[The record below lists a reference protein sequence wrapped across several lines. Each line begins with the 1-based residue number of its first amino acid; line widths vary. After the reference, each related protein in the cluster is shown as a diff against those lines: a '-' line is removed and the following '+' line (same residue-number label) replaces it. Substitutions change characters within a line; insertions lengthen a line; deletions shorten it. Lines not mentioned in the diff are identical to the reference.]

1 MKKKL
6 FLVLIPAIMAL
17 SACAGAAPQIDGS
30 RNDEPKSNESQN
42 NVEQFDLF
50 EEDTLIH
57 EELFEQS
64 ASAFINKEIMKLPY
78 VDETGP
84 KIGVQSASYKVGNED
99 FKAIRFVAAINLD
112 GKVLSDVN
120 IVWDRAVYTDG
131 GAVHNGIIGVKTAEK
146 IYETI
151 YDGNDQISAPSGY
164 THFVTYT
171 VRNVPAEND
180 NYVVTASLLIDGVSN
195 NKVCASSIDLERQVS
210 FDKGTT
216 GYFLTGTFNN
226 KPGVV
231 KNLDKLRG
239 DNDKAA
245 FARHLKAGDSF
256 LAVKNKPDENSFKIY
271 PNTIV
276 NNTDLFT
283 VTEYETNNK
292 IVANNDGDIVFFFS
306 NDGTLYTG
314 TVWFYLSGNMNSWA
328 TNTDNASGYIFS
340 YNEEADSFELNV
352 SLAVDNK
359 FGVRVRV
366 DNNHNARWWQGKYS
380 WLNAGF
386 AIADDNN
393 YIIDT
398 AGTYT
403 ARLYLDDA
411 LNPLGLEKE
420 GIVPR
425 QYKTNIYV
433 IGAAVGDE
441 HGGWGNPLD
450 NTYLF
455 DYSSTEGYKYE
466 LKNASL
472 KVGEF
477 KISTY
482 GTWNYD
488 RWQWNGYYFGD
499 SRVADDN
506 IVPTG
511 NYNSSQIDCCANWW
525 EWNIDCKSAGRYDI
539 FVKNDS
545 QLEINYLGE

>member
-1 MKKKL
+1 
-6 FLVLIPAIMAL
+6 MAL
-17 SACAGAAPQIDGS
+17 SACAGVAPQIDGS

-64 ASAFINKEIMKLPY
+64 ASSFINKEILKLPY
-78 VDETGP
+78 IDETGP
-84 KIGVQSASYKVGNED
+84 KIGVQSASYKKGDED

-131 GAVHNGIIGVKTAEK
+131 GAVHNSIIGEKQAEK

-171 VRNVPAEND
+171 VRNVPAAND
-180 NYVVTASLLIDGVSN
+180 DYVVTVSLSIDGVSN

-210 FDKGTT
+210 FDKNET

-239 DNDKAA
+239 NNDKAA
-245 FARHLKAGDSF
+245 FARYLKAGDSF

-271 PNTIV
+271 SNTVI

-283 VTEYETNNK
+283 VTDYETNNK
-292 IVANNDGDIVFFFS
+292 IVAKNDGDVVFLFS
-306 NDGTLYTG
+306 NDGPLYAG
-314 TVWFYLSGNMNSWA
+314 KVWFYLSGNMNNWVVG
-328 TNTDNASGYIFS
+328 TDNASGYIFNF
-340 YNEEADSFELNV
+340 NEETDSYELNV

-359 FGVRVRV
+359 FGVRVKIDD
-366 DNNHNARWWQGKYS
+366 DNNARWWQGKYS

-386 AIADDNN
+386 TIADDGN
-393 YIIDT
+393 YLIN
-398 AGTYT
+398 AEGTYT
-403 ARLYLDDA
+403 ARLYLNDS

-420 GIVPR
+420 GISPR
-425 QYKTNIYV
+425 VRDNITNIYV
-433 IGAAVGDE
+433 RGDAA
-441 HGGWGNPLD
+441 GGENPTD
-450 NTYLF
+450 DTYLF
-455 DYSSTEGYKYE
+455 VASSDPTYRCE
-466 LKNASL
+466 LKNVSL
-472 KVGEF
+472 TTGFFKV
-477 KISTY
+477 STY
-482 GTWNYD
+482 GTWKYE
-488 RWQWNGYYFGD
+488 RWQWNSYYLND
-499 SRVADDN
+499 SQVN
-506 IVPTG
+506 KTQEPQG
-511 NYNSSQIDCCANWW
+511 NAHHNQINCWDYENWY
-525 EWNIDCKSAGRYDI
+525 IQVLTPGRYDFFI
-539 FVKNDS
+539 IKENNK
-545 QLEINYLGE
+545 LEINYLGE